1 MQSRP
6 GIAKF
11 RNKLIAISK
20 ELTRWGNDTFDSV
33 RKQIKRLKIELE
45 QLQNDPARTGP
56 SHTEIKLNE
65 RLVEMYH
72 REELMWHQRS

>member
-1 MQSRP
+1 MQSTP

-20 ELTRWGNDTFDSV
+20 ELTRWGNDTFGSV

-45 QLQNDPARTGP
+45 QFQNDPATMGP